1 MLRPLLGA
9 VRDRLGLHRERRLE
23 VRQLLQWMDGA
34 ALGWV
39 LIDRRGRVSHLNQ
52 RAERLLDLDVGRL
65 LQGRSFESLCPD
77 PALQATVRSAR
88 RLDRPQ
94 RLEWQVGQEEV
105 DVLAMPGRD
114 GWVALQLQ
122 SRRTLEAQLRQQ
134 ERWVSDVAH
143 ELKTP
148 LTALLLVGDSLAA
161 QVNDRNA
168 RLVERLQRELVRL
181 QELVGDLLEL
191 SRLENT
197 LPGAGLR
204 RSTVDLPALL
214 DQVWSGLRPLAEQ
227 RGIQL
232 ELEGPAE
239 LALAGDPSRLH
250 RALLN
255 LLDNAVRYSPDNG
268 RLHVL
273 ISSRNGWCRI
283 GVRDR
288 GPGLSDEDLEHM
300 FERFYRGDPSRVKSQ
315 RTGSGLGLS
324 IAQQIAATHG
334 GRIQAGNHPQGGA
347 LIELILPT
355 SGSVTLP

>member
-1 MLRPLLGA
+1 MLRSLLGA
-9 VRDRLGLHRERRLE
+9 VRDRLGLRRERSLD

-65 LQGRSFESLCPD
+65 LQGRSLDSLCPD
-77 PALQATVRSAR
+77 PVLQATVRSAR

-168 RLVERLQRELVRL
+168 RLVERLQRELLRL
-181 QELVGDLLEL
+181 QVLVALDPGLTAAYRDIAAAYQLLAWHQSNLHDDPRAALLQVATYAQKCLQAE
-191 SRLENT
+191 
-197 LPGAGLR
+197 PGATDCRAML
-204 RSTVDLPALL
+204 ST
-214 DQVWSGLRPLAEQ
+214 
-227 RGIQL
+227 
-232 ELEGPAE
+232 
-239 LALAGDPSRLH
+239 
-250 RALLN
+250 
-255 LLDNAVRYSPDNG
+255 
-268 RLHVL
+268 
-273 ISSRNGWCRI
+273 
-283 GVRDR
+283 
-288 GPGLSDEDLEHM
+288 
-300 FERFYRGDPSRVKSQ
+300 
-315 RTGSGLGLS
+315 
-324 IAQQIAATHG
+324 AA
-334 GRIQAGNHPQGGA
+334 R
-347 LIELILPT
+347 
-355 SGSVTLP
+355 